1 MAAPSACRTNF
12 SRYGGMAVGLALGAV
27 IGWTSR
33 GMLAV
38 PTAGLQKIAAAPA
51 SRTGSLNPED
61 PGVVPDV
68 PTARG
73 ETKDPSDGNDTLQGE
88 PVQGE
93 PAQST
98 TATDELDRDGSST
111 TGAAAGLSG
120 PAAKTKPFPAKN
132 CDAQAKLLSGYFGI
146 CAEASWSW
154 LRSYL
159 APEQQSRAAVVVDI
173 GCNKGYSSAR
183 VFERWQPRAALNQQS
198 LGQAHQKL
206 GTPKFCGVCQDCKEK
221 PLKVPKGAHG
231 TVMPVVHCIDGSP
244 RTLSRTTQAMQL
256 ASPPC
261 MAGMHFHNLAFTNFT
276 GTVQFGDCDA
286 METCSMHKG
295 TPVTVKAM
303 KLDAFVVQEALRFID
318 VLKIDVEGA
327 EPLVLQGAMST
338 LKSEKVGFVH
348 FEANNDPKDAWKD
361 FDISWMVATLD
372 DLGYSCFIE
381 AAKQKKGKFLV
392 RLTGCLHSRT
402 LVKATRRFTQYN
414 VVCAKRAT
422 LAEEALKV
430 WAHL

>member
-1 MAAPSACRTNF
+1 MAAPSACRTSF

-38 PTAGLQKIAAAPA
+38 PAARPQKIAA
-51 SRTGSLNPED
+51 SGSPGRNPGGPE
-61 PGVVPDV
+61 VVPDV
-68 PTARG
+68 Q
-73 ETKDPSDGNDTLQGE
+73 EDIIDSNDTLQRE
-88 PVQGE
+88 PVQDE

-111 TGAAAGLSG
+111 TDAAAGWTD
-120 PAAKTKPFPAKN
+120 PAAKN
-132 CDAQAKLLSGYFGI
+132 QALPGQALR
-146 CAEASWSW
+146 CAGKIFVWVFW
-154 LRSYL
+154 DLCRSQLVL
-159 APEQQSRAAVVVDI
+159 APELSGTRTAEQGRSCVDI
-173 GCNKGYSSAR
+173 GCNKGYSSAQ
-183 VFERWQPRAALNQQS
+183 VFERWQPRASLNQQS

-206 GTPKFCGVCQDCKEK
+206 GTPKFCGVCQDCKQK

-244 RTLSRTTQAMQL
+244 TTLSRTTQAMQL
-256 ASPPC
+256 ASPTS

-318 VLKIDVEGA
+318 VLK
-327 EPLVLQGAMST
+327 MMW
-338 LKSEKVGFVH
+338 KVQSPWF
-348 FEANNDPKDAWKD
+348 
-361 FDISWMVATLD
+361 
-372 DLGYSCFIE
+372 
-381 AAKQKKGKFLV
+381 
-392 RLTGCLHSRT
+392 SRGPCP
-402 LVKATRRFTQYN
+402 R
-414 VVCAKRAT
+414 
-422 LAEEALKV
+422 
-430 WAHL
+430 

>member
-1 MAAPSACRTNF
+1 
-12 SRYGGMAVGLALGAV
+12 MAVGLALGAV

-38 PTAGLQKIAAAPA
+38 QVLPTAGPREIPAASG

-61 PGVVPDV
+61 PEVVPDV
-68 PTARG
+68 PAARG
-73 ETKDPSDGNDTLQGE
+73 EPPDLTDGDDTLQGE
-88 PVQGE
+88 PVQSE

-98 TATDELDRDGSST
+98 AATDELDRDGAST
-111 TGAAAGLSG
+111 TDAAAGWTG
-120 PAAKTKPFPAKN
+120 PTAAKIKPFPAKR
-132 CDAQAKLLSGYFGI
+132 CSAQANLLSGYFGI

-183 VFERWQPRAALNQQS
+183 VFERWQPHALLNQQS
-198 LGQAHQKL
+198 LGHAHQKL
-206 GTPKFCGVCQDCKEK
+206 GTPKFCGACQDCKEE
-221 PLKVPKGAHG
+221 PLRVPEGVHS

-244 RTLSRTTQAMQL
+244 RTLSRTKQAMQL
-256 ASPPC
+256 ASPAS

-303 KLDAFVVQEALRFID
+303 KLDAFVVQEALSFID

-327 EPLVLQGAMST
+327 EPLVLQGAVST

-348 FEANNDPKDAWKD
+348 FEANSEPKDAWKD

-381 AAKQKKGKFLV
+381 AAKHKGRFLV
-392 RLTGCLHSRT
+392 RLTGCLHSKA
-402 LVKATRRFTQYN
+402 LVKTTRRFTQYN

-430 WAHL
+430 YAHL

>member
-1 MAAPSACRTNF
+1 MAAPSACRTSF

-38 PTAGLQKIAAAPA
+38 PTARPQKIAA
-51 SRTGSLNPED
+51 SGSPGRNPGGSE
-61 PGVVPDV
+61 VVPDV
-68 PTARG
+68 Q
-73 ETKDPSDGNDTLQGE
+73 KDLIDSNDTLQRE

-111 TGAAAGLSG
+111 TDAAAGWTD
-120 PAAKTKPFPAKN
+120 PAAKTNPFPAKR
-132 CDAQAKLLSGYFGI
+132 CDAQARFLSGYFGI

-183 VFERWQPRAALNQQS
+183 VFERWQPRASLNQQS

-206 GTPKFCGVCQDCKEK
+206 GTPKFCGVCHDCKQK
-221 PLKVPKGAHG
+221 SLKVPKGAHG
-231 TVMPVVHCIDGSP
+231 TVTPVVHCIDGSP
-244 RTLSRTTQAMQL
+244 TTLSRTTQAMQL
-256 ASPPC
+256 ASPTS

-381 AAKQKKGKFLV
+381 AAKQKGRFLV
-392 RLTGCLHSRT
+392 RLTGCLHSKT